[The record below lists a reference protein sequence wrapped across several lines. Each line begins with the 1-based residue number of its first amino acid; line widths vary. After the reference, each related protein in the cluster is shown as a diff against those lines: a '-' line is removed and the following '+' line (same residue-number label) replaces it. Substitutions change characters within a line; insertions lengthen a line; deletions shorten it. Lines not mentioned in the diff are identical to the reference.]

1 MNSIFSLSVVYCY
14 LLFCFGHIWYGA
26 GTIFHDVFAGIDNDI
41 NDQVEFGKYKKLGD
55 TSSLREAF

>member
-1 MNSIFSLSVVYCY
+1 MYYILYPIFY
-14 LLFCFGHIWYGA
+14 LLSLLPWRVMYFLS
-26 GTIFHDVFAGIDNDI
+26 DVFAGIDDDI